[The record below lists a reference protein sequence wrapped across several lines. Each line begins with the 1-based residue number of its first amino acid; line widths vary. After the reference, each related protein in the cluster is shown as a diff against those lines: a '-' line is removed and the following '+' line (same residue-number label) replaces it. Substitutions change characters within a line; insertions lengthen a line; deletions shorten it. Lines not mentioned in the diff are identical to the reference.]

1 MVHNPR
7 GLLEDPS
14 KEEEQEEE
22 TSVAPPGA
30 PRPKK
35 ELKEMVKKELIAYC
49 NSLVKQ
55 VARKQLTIED
65 LRKKKGVPNTA
76 SLGECK
82 QCKVHEGR
90 YTDVIDENRM
100 KDEKHED
107 EIENLEDQ
115 NEGLKKDI
123 VKLENEK
130 TRLENEAKI
139 EVVRMKA
146 VEDQLAKAE
155 AQCVFYQGRLFPVQ
169 TPAHGATH
177 GASVSMAGGGGN
189 RVPSPAGFFAS
200 PPE

>member
-1 MVHNPR
+1 M
-7 GLLEDPS
+7 
-14 KEEEQEEE
+14 
-22 TSVAPPGA
+22 T
-30 PRPKK
+30 
-35 ELKEMVKKELIAYC
+35 KKELIAQC
-49 NSLVKQ
+49 NSLVKK
-55 VARKQLTIED
+55 VARKQLAIED

-76 SLGECK
+76 DLGECK
-82 QCKVHEGR
+82 HCKVYEER
-90 YTDVIDENRM
+90 YTDAIDDARQDKEDSRGQIE
-100 KDEKHED
+100 DLED
-107 EIENLEDQ
+107 ETEK
-115 NEGLKKDI
+115 LKKDI

-177 GASVSMAGGGGN
+177 GASVSMAGGGN
-189 RVPSPAGFFAS
+189 RGLSPAAFFAS

>member
-1 MVHNPR
+1 M
-7 GLLEDPS
+7 
-14 KEEEQEEE
+14 
-22 TSVAPPGA
+22 T
-30 PRPKK
+30 
-35 ELKEMVKKELIAYC
+35 KKELIAKC
-49 NSLVKQ
+49 NSLVRT
-55 VARKQLTIED
+55 VARKQLAIED

-76 SLGECK
+76 DLEECK
-82 QCKVHEGR
+82 HCKVYEER
-90 YTDVIDENRM
+90 YTAAIDESL
-100 KDEKHED
+100 DAEEKHRG
-107 EIENLEDQ
+107 EIEDLEIQ

-139 EVVRMKA
+139 EVVRKKA

-155 AQCVFYQGRLFPVQ
+155 AQCVFYQGRLFPLQ

-177 GASVSMAGGGGN
+177 AASVSMAGGGGN